1 MTTIEN
7 KNSTLSTMYKDWF
20 LDYASY
26 VILERAIPKIDDG
39 LKPVQRRILHTLE
52 EVHDGRYV
60 KVANVIGRTMQY
72 HPHGDQA
79 ITDALVKLGQKN
91 LLIDMQ
97 GNWGDIRSGDKAAAA
112 RYIEAR
118 LSEFALDVVFNKNIT
133 KFQPSYDG
141 RNKEPIS
148 LPIKFPLVLAQGAEG
163 IAVGLSTKIL
173 PHNFNELIKSSISI
187 IKGKPFQIFPDF
199 LTGGMVDISN
209 YNNGKKGG
217 RIRVRSNI
225 DIVDKFTLKIS
236 SLCYGVTT
244 SSLIDSILKATN
256 NGKIKVKKIEDN
268 TAESVDIIIHLVKG
282 TSSNMAID
290 ALYAFTNCEIS
301 ISPNCCIIVNNQPQF
316 ISVNELLRIS
326 TNKTK
331 HLLKEELI
339 YNLSILNK
347 KWHFINLEK
356 IFIENKIYR
365 KIEDA
370 KSFDEVIRIIDKN
383 LKSYSKI
390 LKNDISMDDIIKLT
404 EIKIKRISK
413 YNQNKQMENLT
424 KIEHEI
430 EETSNNINHIDEY
443 TIRYFEQLLKKHGK
457 DNSRLTEIVLFDS
470 ISARRVIQ
478 TNKRLYVNR
487 ENGFFGTSLKKDEFI
502 SKCSDLDYILIFLKN
517 GKYTITK
524 VQDKKYIG
532 KDIIFISVWKK
543 NDKHMIYNLAYQ
555 DGLSKYVYVKRFS
568 ITSIQFDRIYDVTQ
582 GSENSSIIYLTAN
595 PNSESE
601 VINIFLHSSV
611 KIKNRVLEY
620 DYSNLA
626 IKGRNSK
633 GNILTKLKVRK
644 LNQKSIGESTLG
656 GLDVWLDD
664 SIGRL
669 NTEKRGTYLGCFNS
683 EDKIIVFYKDGFY
696 SMTSFELSNRYN
708 MNDIYEVNKFDKNKV
723 ITLLYFNG
731 LLKGYYIKRFV
742 IETSTIDRKFPL
754 ISDSRGSKLILLT
767 LKSKLELMY
776 YYRTK
781 NSEKKSKTINLDKE
795 FHIKSFKV
803 IGKKLDSRLRMSGFK
818 FIDNKEVENNQN
830 IKDSENTTNEL
841 TLFN

>member
-1 MTTIEN
+1 MTSIDN
-7 KNSTLSTMYKDWF
+7 KNSTLSSMYKDWF

-26 VILERAIPKIDDG
+26 VILERAIPKVDDG
-39 LKPVQRRILHTLE
+39 LKPVQRRILHTLK

-118 LSEFALDVVFNKNIT
+118 LSEFALDVVFNNNIT

-148 LPIKFPLVLAQGAEG
+148 LPVKFPLILAQGAEG

-173 PHNFNELIKSSISI
+173 PHNFNELIKSSIAI
-187 IKGKPFQIFPDF
+187 IKEKSFQIFPDF
-199 LTGGMVDISN
+199 LTGGMIDISN

-217 RIRVRSNI
+217 RVRVRSNI

-244 SSLIDSILKATN
+244 QSLIDSILKATN

-268 TAESVDIIIHLVKG
+268 TAENVEIIIHLVKG
-282 TSSNMAID
+282 TSHNMAID

-301 ISPNCCIIVNNQPQF
+301 ISPNCCVIVNNQPQF

-326 TNKTK
+326 TKNTK
-331 HLLKEELI
+331 NLLKEDLI
-339 YNLSILNK
+339 YNLSILDK
-347 KWHFINLEK
+347 KWHFVNLEK

-370 KSFDEVIRIIDKN
+370 KSFDEVIQIIDTN
-383 LKSYSKI
+383 LEPYSNL
-390 LKNDISMDDIIKLT
+390 LKNDISKDDIIKLT

-413 YNQNKQMENLT
+413 YNQTKQIEDISR
-424 KIEHEI
+424 IEHDI

-443 TIRYFEQLLKKHGK
+443 TIRYFEQLLKKYGK
-457 DNSRLTEIVLFDS
+457 ENKRLTNIILFDS

-478 TNKRLYVNR
+478 TNKKLYVNR
-487 ENGFFGTSLKKDEFI
+487 ENGFFGTSLKKHEFI
-502 SKCSDLDYILIFLKN
+502 SKCSDLDYVLIFLKN
-517 GKYTITK
+517 GKYIVTK

-532 KDIIFISVWKK
+532 KDIIFIAVWKK
-543 NDKHMIYNLAYQ
+543 NNKHMIYNLAYL
-555 DGLSKYVYVKRFS
+555 DGLTKYVYVKRFS
-568 ITSIQFDRIYDVTQ
+568 ITAIQFDRIYDITQ
-582 GSENSSIIYLTAN
+582 GSENSLILYLTAN

-601 VINIFLHSSV
+601 VINVFLHSSV

-620 DYSNLA
+620 DYNNLA
-626 IKGRNSK
+626 IKGRGAK

-656 GLDVWLDD
+656 GLDIWLDD

-669 NTEKRGTYLGCFNS
+669 NTEKRGSYLGCFNS
-683 EDKIIVFYKDGFY
+683 EDKIIVFYNDGSY

-708 MNDIYEVNKFDKNKV
+708 MNDIYEINKFDKNKI

-731 LLKGYYIKRFV
+731 KLKGYYVKRFL

-754 ISDSRGSKLILLT
+754 ISNSRGSKFILL
-767 LKSKLELMY
+767 SSESNLELMY
-776 YYRTK
+776 FYRTK
-781 NSEKKSKTINLDKE
+781 NSDKKSKTINLDEE
-795 FHIKSFKV
+795 FHIKNFKA

-818 FIDNKEVENNQN
+818 FIDNKSTK
-830 IKDSENTTNEL
+830 IDKDIEDTKNNEL
-841 TLFN
+841 TLFS